1 MCLCLRKKRHI
12 EKRKMSANKS
22 MCSKRTTWIV
32 KTLFVYVCSFRFAS
46 VHSTNVCQR
55 FDVENH
61 RATLSL
67 CFSYVCICHLPCIQI
82 VQQTHWHFVAIFSG
96 VQCLPNQSVGLCS
109 VFSVSA
115 MLQSSFV
122 YSVIS
127 FNIVSGFN
135 LRNHNNLHIPPGPPP
150 IFQLIISYVC
160 VRESVRALCVRY
172 VCLFYLLSV
181 DVCSLMLSLI
191 AAENIYTIFC
201 CCHS

>member
-67 CFSYVCICHLPCIQI
+67 SL
-82 VQQTHWHFVAIFSG
+82 
-96 VQCLPNQSVGLCS
+96 
-109 VFSVSA
+109 SVSPMYVYA
-115 MLQSSFV
+115 ICRVFKSFSKLIGILLL
-122 YSVIS
+122 Y
-127 FNIVSGFN
+127 FRVSN
-135 LRNHNNLHIPPGPPP
+135 
-150 IFQLIISYVC
+150 VC
-160 VRESVRALCVRY
+160 QIKVLVSALCLV
-172 VCLFYLLSV
+172 YLRCYNHRL
-181 DVCSLMLSLI
+181 CIRLYHLI
-191 AAENIYTIFC
+191 LCQALICEIIIICIF
-201 CCHS
+201 HPAHHQFFN